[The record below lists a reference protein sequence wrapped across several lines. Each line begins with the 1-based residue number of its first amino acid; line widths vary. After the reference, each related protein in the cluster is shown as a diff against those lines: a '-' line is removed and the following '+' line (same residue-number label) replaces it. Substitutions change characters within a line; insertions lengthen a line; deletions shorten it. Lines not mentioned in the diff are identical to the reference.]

1 MKKIN
6 ILSIAFILAIVGG
19 MFTACSD
26 FDPKGMPEVPE
37 LRKASDLKATIDGF
51 VVNLSW
57 NLPAVDGIEGVDLI
71 TNGDFAEAVELDP
84 NVTEYTVIGQP
95 MGEDYVYT
103 VKIRYEGGY
112 VSEGVS
118 VNVELPKVDLPEITG
133 LSADVSG
140 RTVTLGWTL
149 PAEDGITGV
158 RIYRNGDVASAT
170 VVEGQPTSYVLKG
183 QPMEMEHTY
192 TVCVV
197 YNEYY
202 VSEGVSV
209 KAEIPYIEPKVG
221 YLLTAASV
229 SALPD
234 DDERA
239 AAQWFST
246 QSNADFIPVSELADI
261 DTDIYPVLWVHIDR
275 IGTPLGWKNLPEEIS
290 NDATIEALRQYYEH
304 GGSLYLSV
312 MATQLTVPL
321 GIVPENM
328 APEVF
333 ASGTGGSGTDIRTI
347 NPYLGWDFQEGSD
360 QGFYDRTGHAVYEGL
375 TFQVVNDF
383 AYPSL
388 PLIGPGLR
396 EDHNCLWDCNVYGR
410 GNQIDVI
417 KNFEVTTNSLVLATW
432 GHVRDHCV
440 AGLVEF
446 NGDTNRGRC
455 IANGFAAYE
464 WNQNSGTNPYQAN
477 IEKLTAN
484 ILSYLKY

>member
-26 FDPKGMPEVPE
+26 FDPKGMPQVPE

-57 NLPAVDGIEGVDLI
+57 DLPAADDIEGVDLI
-71 TNGDFAEAVELDP
+71 TNGVNSTAVKLEG
-84 NVTEYTVIGQP
+84 NATTYTVIGQP
-95 MGEDYVYT
+95 MGEDYLYT
-103 VKIRYEGGY
+103 VKVRYEGGY

-118 VNVELPKVDLPEITG
+118 INVELPKVDLPEVSG
-133 LSADVSG
+133 LTAEVSG
-140 RTVTLGWTL
+140 RTVTLDWTL
-149 PAEDGITGV
+149 PAEDGITAV
-158 RIYRNGDVASAT
+158 RVVRNGDTAAAT
-170 VVEGQPTSYVLKG
+170 VIEGTPTSCVLKG
-183 QPMEMEHTY
+183 QPMDTEHTY
-192 TVCVV
+192 TVSVV
-197 YNEYY
+197 YDEYY
-202 VSEGVSV
+202 ASEGVSV
-209 KAEIPYIEPKVG
+209 KAAIPYIEPKIG
-221 YLLTAASV
+221 YLMTAASI

-246 QSNADFIPVSELADI
+246 QTNAEFIQPSQLADL
-261 DTDIYPVLWVHIDR
+261 DADIYPVIWVHIDR
-275 IGTPLGWKNLPEEIS
+275 IGTPVGWQNLPSEIS
-290 NDATIEALRQYYEH
+290 NDATIAALRQYSAN

-321 GIVPENM
+321 GFVPENM
-328 APEVF
+328 APTVYGN
-333 ASGTGGSGTDIRTI
+333 GTGGSGTDIWTI
-347 NPYLGWDFQEGSD
+347 NPYLGWDFQNGSD

-375 TFQVVNDF
+375 TLEVVNDYP
-383 AYPSL
+383 YPSL
-388 PLIGPGLR
+388 PILGPGLR
-396 EDHNCLWDCNVYGR
+396 EDHNCLWDCNRYGR

-446 NGDTNRGRC
+446 HGDTSRGRC
-455 IANGFAAYE
+455 IANGFSAYE
-464 WNQNSGTNPYQAN
+464 WNQNSGTNPYQGN
-477 IEKLTAN
+477 LEKLTAN
-484 ILSYLKY
+484 ILDCLK